1 MRDIEN
7 LCVNCFEA
15 LTQGCVCGECGY
27 DNDTQNP
34 AMYLPAKT
42 VLAGKY
48 VVGAFIKHESD
59 AVTYMG
65 YDAQLD
71 KKIYIREFMPKGLAN
86 RLDGAKEMHIRPRFI
101 ESVSAY
107 KNEFYKLWTTMEK
120 LHALSAAVPVYDV
133 FDENATTYAVI
144 EHIDAIPMREYLLRN
159 EEGFIPWET
168 ARLMFMPVL
177 TTIENLHANG
187 IVHGSITPDSL
198 MLCRDGKVRLEAF
211 CIGSCCDV
219 STNLEFIVNDGY
231 TALEQYENNHK
242 ICPATDIYAFTA
254 CIYRALVGTNP
265 PAAPSREVNDKLMI
279 PNSIAE
285 TIPMHVI
292 KAMGNG
298 LQIYPEKRIKEVS
311 YFREL
316 LDAAPAVKAKAAMVE
331 HVEEKVQPPVRKRK
345 AEKDVELKA
354 DSNKKSKII
363 IGVLV
368 VLIIAALAAG
378 IYIVKFTDL
387 IPNSQDNTQP
397 SAASATYEVPNF
409 TSNGYTMSDIQNNG
423 VWNEQFKI
431 TFESDYSTD
440 VEEGLVFKQS
450 VAPGETVNAGTQI
463 VLTVSKGIQTQE
475 VLDVGGLTL
484 EEATKKLEAVGFK
497 VSSVEV
503 YNDGSHTPNTVKS
516 SYGSAPAAGEVVAVG
531 DEIVLQVYGEEQT
544 TTQPTEPTT
553 EDEPTTENPV
563 RME

>member
-1 MRDIEN
+1 
-7 LCVNCFEA
+7 
-15 LTQGCVCGECGY
+15 
-27 DNDTQNP
+27 
-34 AMYLPAKT
+34 MYLPAKT

-86 RLDGAKEMHIRPRFI
+86 RLDGAKEIHIRPRFI

-198 MLCRDGKVRLEAF
+198 MLCRDGKVRLDAF

-331 HVEEKVQPPVRKRK
+331 HVEEKAQPPVRKRK

-397 SAASATYEVPNF
+397 SAVSATYEVPNF

-531 DEIVLQVYGEEQT
+531 EEIVLQVYGEEQT

>member
-1 MRDIEN
+1 
-7 LCVNCFEA
+7 
-15 LTQGCVCGECGY
+15 
-27 DNDTQNP
+27 
-34 AMYLPAKT
+34 MYLPAKT

-331 HVEEKVQPPVRKRK
+331 HIEEKAQPPVRKRK

-397 SAASATYEVPNF
+397 SAVSATYEVPNF

-531 DEIVLQVYGEEQT
+531 EEIVLQVYGEEQT